1 VTIFSTF
8 TAISTL
14 ASIIQ
19 QVHYA
24 TSFFT
29 IKQAQFQQA
38 VKSLSHPGLAFGGAA
53 EPTDV
58 VLFYIRMRIPHI
70 AHTLGC

>member
-1 VTIFSTF
+1 LLVVTIFSTA

-19 QVHYA
+19 QLHYA
-24 TSFFT
+24 TSWLV

-53 EPTDV
+53 EQTDII
-58 VLFYIRMRIPHI
+58 LFYIRKKAPPRHP
-70 AHTLGC
+70 